1 MRATLNGQV
10 IAETDDV
17 EVHRDNEY
25 VAASATGLP
34 SPEGAEDRG

>member
-25 VAASATGLP
+25 VAASATELP
-34 SPEGAEDRG
+34 PEGAEDRG